1 MLKVET
7 QRYLFVLGLCS
18 GLCLSATLCFSLVI
32 LFDLFVFIFLNTQKC
47 FYRRQLYRY
56 IAFYSLKE
64 NSEVA

>member
-7 QRYLFVLGLCS
+7 QRYLFVL